1 MAVNYFVND
10 NMPSNQA
17 LQELYHSVGWDIYVT
32 NHKNMQRLLM
42 NAACFVVAYDGD
54 QLVGL
59 CRAISDG
66 VIIAY
71 IQDIWVCPEFQHQ
84 GVGTQLLQQ
93 LSKELD
99 HIRQIVL
106 ITDTEP
112 KTLRFYQKNQLNI
125 LQEFDCTGFMEI
137 NQ

>member
-1 MAVNYFVND
+1 
-10 NMPSNQA
+10 
-17 LQELYHSVGWDIYVT
+17 
-32 NHKNMQRLLM
+32 MQRLLT
-42 NAACFVVAYDGD
+42 NAACFVVDYDGD

-93 LSKELD
+93 LLKELD

-125 LQEFDCTGFMEI
+125 LQEFDCIGFMKI